1 MIDFYK
7 FLKCTPETL
16 NEDDIK
22 TLKMYE
28 EIESYPPRIK
38 LLFAP
43 NGPQSEQ
50 SEAKL
55 YLNGLNNV
63 SPIII
68 RLGKEKPGMYVFH
81 NHKNINGVHNL
92 CPCLFK
98 MNMMFTKT
106 IPHR

>member
-16 NEDDIK
+16 NEVHIK
-22 TLKMYE
+22 TLQLYE
-28 EIESYPPRIK
+28 EVESYPPHIK
-38 LLFAP
+38 LLFSP
-43 NGPQSEQ
+43 DRPSSGN

-55 YLNGLNNV
+55 YLHGLNNV

-81 NHKNINGVHNL
+81 NHKKIYVVAAYS
-92 CPCLFK
+92 K
-98 MNMMFTKT
+98 
-106 IPHR
+106 